1 MVKLNFYNELYDV
14 SLCEPKM
21 IKAKINQADQE
32 YHYFTLNRESYINL
46 YKLIGV
52 KYNESK
58 TIFNVSEGY
67 WNEFISKNMELNKF
81 NFNECSFI
89 TAGEDLMVSIFNKVL
104 NIEELKKSYNKLISD
119 LSKVPEDLIKQTFDL
134 DTYLEKIVITT
145 NKSNEYNTVVI
156 IENDYLNSSYSVISG
171 LYVDKMIWPH
181 SAKSLSERSSLEYLM
196 KINLE
201 DEMNLSVKF
210 GEAIYKDYKF
220 DGKFLPDINL
230 SLNELFTLLKH
241 INVKVEI
248 DKDKRSDD
256 FGLATELSGLP
267 EGNLVADEILDS
279 INNFDIPVGPLMRL
293 QALKKSFKDSKI
305 SFQKIM
311 WMLTMEYTNIAVNIR
326 IDTLTSIKTLLT
338 KHSNDATIIRNEVD
352 RINKLNS

>member
-58 TIFNVSEGY
+58 TIFNVSESY

-89 TAGEDLMVSIFNKVL
+89 TAGEDLIVSIFNKVL
-104 NIEELKKSYNKLISD
+104 NIEELKKSYNKLTSD

-145 NKSNEYNTVVI
+145 NKSDEYNTVVI
-156 IENDYLNSSYSVISG
+156 I
-171 LYVDKMIWPH
+171 
-181 SAKSLSERSSLEYLM
+181 
-196 KINLE
+196 
-201 DEMNLSVKF
+201 
-210 GEAIYKDYKF
+210 
-220 DGKFLPDINL
+220 
-230 SLNELFTLLKH
+230 
-241 INVKVEI
+241 
-248 DKDKRSDD
+248 
-256 FGLATELSGLP
+256 
-267 EGNLVADEILDS
+267 
-279 INNFDIPVGPLMRL
+279 
-293 QALKKSFKDSKI
+293 
-305 SFQKIM
+305 
-311 WMLTMEYTNIAVNIR
+311 
-326 IDTLTSIKTLLT
+326 
-338 KHSNDATIIRNEVD
+338 
-352 RINKLNS
+352 